1 MEFSLP
7 NQYFRNYLIDFT
19 LLRYD
24 FWIFF
29 IYCDNTIFFATI
41 NWIVNANKFIYN
53 FLQNPI
59 YFFSSLP
66 IIFRHFNINLDRRQ
80 FIVSSYTSSPIAG
93 WDFLLISL
101 SLSFPSLTFSSSL
114 GNLQNALDWKSAI
127 TTILENNICTASSEL
142 TTYRR
147 SYVFLASKSIEDFD
161 SGITRQINIW
171 RKRNCVSKRKET
183 LYSKI

>member
-1 MEFSLP
+1 MIKEW
-7 NQYFRNYLIDFT
+7 NYLIDFT

-41 NWIVNANKFIYN
+41 NWIVNASKFIYN

-147 SYVFLASKSIEDFD
+147 SYVFWHQNQLK
-161 SGITRQINIW
+161 
-171 RKRNCVSKRKET
+171 T
-183 LYSKI
+183 LTQESQDR